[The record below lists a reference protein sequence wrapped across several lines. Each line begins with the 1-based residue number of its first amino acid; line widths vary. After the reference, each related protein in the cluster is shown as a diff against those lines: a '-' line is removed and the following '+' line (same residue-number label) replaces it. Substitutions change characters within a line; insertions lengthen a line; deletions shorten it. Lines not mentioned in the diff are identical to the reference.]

1 MTIVVNQNQLK
12 KCVSISLESLNIIEK
27 AFSQLSK
34 GNAIMPPIMR
44 LDINENNGEVDV
56 KTAYIKG
63 LDSFAIKISPGFFNN
78 PKIGLPTTSG
88 MMILLDSKTGV
99 LKAILLDKGY
109 LTDVRTAVAG
119 AIASKYLAKN
129 SISNVGIVGAG
140 AQAKFQLEALL
151 LVKKPKE
158 IRLWARSE
166 NSAKAYIAEIN
177 KKYNF
182 KTFICKTVQEVT
194 ENSEIVISTTPSKE
208 PLIKA
213 EWLHPGL
220 QITAMGSD
228 AEHKNEIDPQIIAT
242 ADLYVCDRQSQTS
255 ILGEL
260 HHAIKKGI
268 VDKNKEYTEVGEII
282 NGTKK
287 GRKSD
292 QEIIICDL
300 TGTGVQDTAIAR
312 FAFEKAVKNKMVL
325 EV

>member
-1 MTIVVNQNQLK
+1 MTIIVNQKQLK

-34 GNAIMPPIMR
+34 GKAIMPPIMR

-63 LDSFAIKISPGFFNN
+63 LDTFAIKISPGFFNN

-99 LKAILLDKGY
+99 LKAISLDKGY

-119 AIASKYLAKN
+119 AIASKYLAKK

-140 AQAKFQLEALL
+140 AQAKLQLEALS

-158 IRLWARSE
+158 IRLWARNE

-268 VDKNKEYTEVGEII
+268 VDKNKEYAEVGEII